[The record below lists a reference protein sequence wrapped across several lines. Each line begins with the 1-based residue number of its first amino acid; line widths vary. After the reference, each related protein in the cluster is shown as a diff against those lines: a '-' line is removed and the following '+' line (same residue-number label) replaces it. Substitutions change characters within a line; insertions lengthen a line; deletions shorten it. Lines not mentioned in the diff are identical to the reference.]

1 MSIWADI
8 YKRSIGVQ
16 KRKED
21 KVKPWEEFDFPIIQ
35 KVYSKIISSNI
46 VPVQPLSEPTGK
58 LFYFDP

>member
-8 YKRSIGVQ
+8 YRRSIGVQ

-21 KVKPWEEFDFPIIQ
+21 EITAWSDDIWPQMAKI
-35 KVYSKIISSNI
+35 YSKIISSN
-46 VPVQPLSEPTGK
+46 VVSVQPMSEPTGK